1 MRKSTAAAGA
11 LLTLGAAFV
20 PAAANAE
27 EGGGPGSMEVAFVNA
42 NVVVTG
48 AHRDQATVLGKYRCD
63 GGREG
68 THLWVS
74 VKQGENLEAEG
85 SSQWATAHYDT
96 NYMWAQDPA
105 GMTLD
110 CDGKWHAER
119 VTVKMT
125 PASAGLL
132 QRGSAWVQFCAFDN
146 HGGFVSVNGYKD
158 VRLG

>member
-1 MRKSTAAAGA
+1 MRKSIAAAASLLAAGA
-11 LLTLGAAFV
+11 AVA
-20 PAAANAE
+20 PATANAE
-27 EGGGPGSMEVAFVNA
+27 EGGPAGPEVAFVNA
-42 NVVVTG
+42 NVVVSG
-48 AHRDQATVLGKYRCD
+48 AHRDEATVLAKYRCD

-96 NYMWAQDPA
+96 NYMWAQDPV
-105 GMTLD
+105 GMTMD
-110 CDGKWHAER
+110 CDGQWHADR

-146 HGGFVSVNGYKD
+146 HGGFTSVNGYKA
-158 VRLG
+158 VRVG